1 MRKFTA
7 FFVLA
12 VVVAA
17 MAAGCSSVEDKP
29 ALRLTDKD
37 GTVEPRE
44 VSVRYVNERLD
55 RVPAEM
61 IPDVPGDEGKR
72 EFMEEIIRK
81 EILVIYGIK
90 LGVLDDYR
98 YEGAMEHF
106 ENTKAEEMLKEELIV
121 GPAQVTP
128 EQVED
133 YYEVRDDLFQ
143 LQEITTMDEDVANEA
158 YRRVAEGG
166 EDFGRVAVE
175 VSIGGTAQDEGRMP
189 VTTWTDLHPLT
200 RVEVRY
206 LNKDDITP
214 AYKIGETYF
223 VYKILSRKDAPNL
236 KPLEGSHLT
245 GISAEARNFNR
256 NMLEYY
262 VFTEWNESA
271 NATFSDDAIDL
282 CGTRIDEAAFEAI
295 PQTEAATSEENIQR
309 ARIAVIPEFTEEEE
323 EMVLVTYNIFGDE
336 KIVTLADFAQMC
348 EAIPGIETIKT
359 GDRTRIEGFVKRA
372 IQRESIEA
380 KIQEGGYRD
389 NEEMRDYLE
398 QRREEFIIDITYDRE
413 VIQKVD
419 EPMGQEIRDYYR
431 SNRESFVEPA
441 GVDVQQLIVSTEAQ
455 ANRILQ
461 RVQLGEAT
469 FTNMVKTHSTDEW
482 SKAKDGIIPKY
493 RVGER
498 RLDYLQGVAFDL
510 EIGEISEPVRAP
522 GGYALVKV
530 LATYPAR
537 DMTFD
542 EVAGVVK
549 QSVIATKREALLT
562 ALLDNA
568 RNSVTIEFI
577 EENFQYINDPA
588 EVLKEKTNSE
598 SGGSQSVSI
607 KLN

>member
-1 MRKFTA
+1 M
-7 FFVLA
+7 
-12 VVVAA
+12 
-17 MAAGCSSVEDKP
+17 EDKP
-29 ALRLTDKD
+29 ALRLTDID

-44 VSVRYVNERLD
+44 VSVGYVNERLD

-106 ENTKAEEMLKEELIV
+106 ENTRAEEMLKEELIID
-121 GPAQVTP
+121 PAQVTP

-133 YYEVRDDLFQ
+133 YYEVRDDLFL

-158 YRRVAEGG
+158 YRRVTEGG

-175 VSIGGTAQDEGRMP
+175 VSIGGTAADEGRMP
-189 VTTWTDLHPLT
+189 VTTWTELHPLT

-206 LNKDDITP
+206 LEKDDITP
-214 AYKIGETYF
+214 AYRIGSTYF
-223 VYKILSRKDAPNL
+223 IYKVLSRKDAPNL
-236 KPLEGSHLT
+236 KPLEGSHLI

-262 VFTEWNESA
+262 IYTEWNESA
-271 NATFSDDAIDL
+271 NAVFSDDAIDL
-282 CGTRIDEAAFEAI
+282 CGRRIDEAALEAI
-295 PQTEAATSEENIQR
+295 PQTEATTSEENIAR
-309 ARIAVIPEFTEEEE
+309 ARIPVIPEFTEEEGA
-323 EMVLVTYNIFGDE
+323 MVLVTYNIFGDE
-336 KIVTLADFAQMC
+336 KVVTLADFKRMS
-348 EAIPGIETIKT
+348 EAIPGIETIRI
-359 GDRTRIEGFVKRA
+359 GDRTRIESFMKRT
-372 IQRESIEA
+372 IQRESIDA
-380 KIQEGGYRD
+380 KILEGGYRD
-389 NEEMRDYLE
+389 SDEMQDYLQ
-398 QRREEFIIDITYDRE
+398 QRREEFIIDIAYDRE
-413 VIQKVD
+413 VVQKVD
-419 EPMGQEIRDYYR
+419 EPTGQEIRDYYR
-431 SNRESFVEPA
+431 SNRDSFVEPA
-441 GVDVQQLIVSTEAQ
+441 GVDVQQLIVSTEEQ

-461 RVQLGEAT
+461 RVRSGEAT
-469 FTNMVKTHSTDEW
+469 FASMVETYSTDEW
-482 SKAKDGIIPKY
+482 SKAKDGVIPKY
-493 RVGER
+493 HVGER

-537 DMTFD
+537 EMTFD

-568 RNSVTIEFI
+568 RNNVTIEFI
-577 EENFQYINDPA
+577 EENFQYIKDPA
-588 EVLKEKTNSE
+588 EVLKEKANSD
-598 SGGSQSVSI
+598 SGGSQSVSV

>member
-7 FFVLA
+7 FFVL

-29 ALRLTDKD
+29 ALRLTDID
-37 GTVEPRE
+37 GVVEPRE
-44 VSVRYVNERLD
+44 VTVGYVNERLE
-55 RVPAEM
+55 RVPVEM

-72 EFMEEIIRK
+72 EFMEDIIRK

-106 ENTKAEEMLKEELIV
+106 ENTNAEEMLKYELIV

-133 YYEVRDDLFQ
+133 YYEVRDDLYQ
-143 LQEITTMDEDVANEA
+143 LQEITTMDEDAANET
-158 YRRVAEGG
+158 YRRVTEGG

-175 VSIGGTAQDEGRMP
+175 VSIGGTVQDEGRMP
-189 VTTWTDLHPLT
+189 VTSWTDLHPLT

-214 AYKIGETYF
+214 MYQIGSTYF
-223 VYKILSRKDAPNL
+223 IYKILSRKDAPNL
-236 KPLEGSHLT
+236 QPLEGSHLT
-245 GISAEARNFNR
+245 GITAEARNFNK

-262 VFTEWNESA
+262 IFNEWNESA
-271 NATFSDDAIDL
+271 NAIFSDDAIDL
-282 CGTRIDEAAFEAI
+282 CGTRIDEAAFEAV
-295 PQTEAATSEENIQR
+295 PETEAATSEESISR
-309 ARIAVIPEFTEEEE
+309 ARIAVIPEFTEEEGS
-323 EMVLVTYNIFGDE
+323 MVLATYNIFGDE
-336 KIVTLADFAQMC
+336 KIVTLADFQQMC
-348 EAIPGIETIKT
+348 EALPGIETIKT
-359 GDRTRIEGFVKRA
+359 GDRTRIEGFIKRT
-372 IQRESIEA
+372 IQRESIAA
-380 KIQEGGYRD
+380 KIVEGGYRD
-389 NEEMRDYLE
+389 SEEMKDYLQ
-398 QRREEFIIDITYDRE
+398 QRSEEFVIDITYDQE
-413 VIQKVD
+413 VIQNVE
-419 EPMGQEIRDYYR
+419 EPTGQEIRDYYR

-441 GVDVQQLIVSTEAQ
+441 AVDVQQLIVSTEAQ

-461 RVQLGEAT
+461 RVGSGEAT
-469 FTNMVKTHSTDEW
+469 FVNMVKTHSTDEW
-482 SKAKDGIIPKY
+482 SKAKDGVIPGY
-493 RVGER
+493 HVGER
-498 RLDYLQGVAFDL
+498 RLDYLQGVVFDL

-537 DMTFD
+537 DLTFD

-549 QSVIATKREALLT
+549 QSVISTKREALLT

-568 RNSVTIEFI
+568 RNNVTIEFI

-598 SGGSQSVSI
+598 SGGSESVNV

>member
-7 FFVLA
+7 IFVLT

-17 MAAGCSSVEDKP
+17 LAAGCSSVEDKL
-29 ALRLTDKD
+29 AIILTDNE
-37 GTVEPRE
+37 GVVEPRE
-44 VSVRYVNERLD
+44 VTVGYINERLD

-61 IPDVPGDEGKR
+61 VPDVPGDEGKR
-72 EFMEEIIRK
+72 QFMDDVIRK
-81 EILVIYGIK
+81 EVLVIYGTK
-90 LGVLDDYR
+90 LGALDDYR

-106 ENTKAEEMLKEELIV
+106 ENTKAEELLREELIV

-143 LQEITTMDEDVANEA
+143 LQEIATMDEDLANDA
-158 YRRVAEGG
+158 HRRVTEGG

-175 VSIGGTAQDEGRMP
+175 VSTSGTAQDEGRMP

-206 LNKDDITP
+206 LGKDDITP
-214 AYKIGETYF
+214 PHKIGATYF
-223 VYKILSRKDAPNL
+223 IYKILSRKDAPNL

-271 NATFSDDAIDL
+271 NAVFPDDAMDL
-282 CGTRIDEAAFEAI
+282 CGTKIDDAAFEAI
-295 PQTEAATSEENIQR
+295 PQSEAATSEESISR
-309 ARIAVIPEFTEEEE
+309 ARIAVIPKFTDEEKD
-323 EMVLVTYNIFGDE
+323 MVLATYNIFGDE
-336 KIVTLADFAQMC
+336 KVVTLADFAQMC
-348 EAIPGIETIKT
+348 EELPGIETIKT
-359 GDRTRIEGFVKRA
+359 GDRARIEGFIKRL

-389 NEEMRDYLE
+389 TPEMKDYLE
-398 QRREEFIIDITYDRE
+398 QRTEEFIIDIAYDQE
-413 VIQKVD
+413 VVQKVD
-419 EPMGQEIRDYYR
+419 EPTGQEIRDYYR
-431 SNRESFVEPA
+431 SNLERFIEPA

-461 RVQLGEAT
+461 RVQSGEAT
-469 FTNMVKTHSTDEW
+469 FTDMVKTYSTDEW
-482 SKAKDGIIPKY
+482 SKAKDGMIPKY
-493 RVGER
+493 RQGER
-498 RLDYLQGVAFDL
+498 RLDYLQGVVFDL
-510 EIGEISEPVRAP
+510 EIGEISEAVRAP

-530 LATYPAR
+530 LAKYPSR
-537 DMTFD
+537 QMTFD
-542 EVAGVVK
+542 EVGGVVK
-549 QSVIATKREALLT
+549 QSVISTKREALLT
-562 ALLDNA
+562 ALLENA

-577 EENFQYINDPA
+577 EENFQYIKDPT
-588 EVLKEKTNSE
+588 EVLKEKTSSE
-598 SGGSQSVSI
+598 SGGSQSINV